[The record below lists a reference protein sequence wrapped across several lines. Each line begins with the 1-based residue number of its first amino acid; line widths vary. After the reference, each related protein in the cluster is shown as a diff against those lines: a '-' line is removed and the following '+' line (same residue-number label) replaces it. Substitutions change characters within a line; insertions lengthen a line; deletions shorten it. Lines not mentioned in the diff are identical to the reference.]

1 MNSLQGK
8 KALVTGGAS
17 GIGKAIVEELASQGA
32 EVFIH
37 YHSSSEPAEQLAK
50 AIKENGGVAYVSG
63 ADLTS
68 EKEVKDLITKVAKS
82 FGSLDILVNNAGDL
96 VGRKLLEDMSI
107 DFFRAVTAVNLDSMI
122 MVIKETLPLMKDR
135 GGTSIVNLS
144 SEAGR
149 KGWGERAGALA
160 YSTTKGAILTL
171 TRGLSAELAPYG
183 IRVNAVA
190 PGLILGS
197 NLHSIHTAKETK
209 ENAIK
214 NIPLKKAGTCEDTA
228 RAVVFLASEYD
239 GFITGATLDINGGV
253 YVA

>member
-1 MNSLQGK
+1 MNSLKGK

-17 GIGKAIVEELASQGA
+17 GIGRAIVEELASLGS

-37 YHSSSEPAEQLAK
+37 YHTNRESAEQLAMDIAK
-50 AIKENGGVAYVSG
+50 NGGIAYTGG

-68 EKEVKDLITKVAKS
+68 EREIKILIKKVSDS
-82 FGSLDILVNNAGDL
+82 FGGLDVLVNNAGDL
-96 VGRKLLEDMSI
+96 VGRKSLEEMSI
-107 DFFRAVTAVNLDSMI
+107 EFYRKVSAINLDSMI
-122 MVIKETLPLMKDR
+122 LVIKETFPLMKNR
-135 GGTSIVNLS
+135 NGSSIVNLS

-149 KGWGERAGALA
+149 RGWGERAGALA

-171 TRGLSAELAPYG
+171 TRGLSTELAPYG

-209 ENAIK
+209 KNAI
-214 NIPLKKAGTCEDTA
+214 NSIPLKRAGTCEDTA
-228 RAVVFLASEYD
+228 RAVAFLASEYD

-253 YVA
+253 YMA